1 MGYLQIILLLVLSI
15 SVVRSE
21 LVDDAGDTV
30 QDVVDTAQDMTSDSK
45 GEELPGADPE
55 IDNPNEETG
64 EAPGLGSSKNTRQET
79 VDTSSDSSSR
89 ANAYT
94 TRCQMCKVKTTDSGA
109 RHMWDTNKEETVTG
123 QCQEHECP
131 AGMDW
136 CLVTYYEHRA
146 DERSAYDEIRLYQCG
161 TKALRDSRSI
171 CRELQDDKN
180 NAGDYYKVQ
189 ECQTKRSS
197 GTTTS
202 YSLLTIATL
211 LVSKLLLLN

>member
-45 GEELPGADPE
+45 
-55 IDNPNEETG
+55 
-64 EAPGLGSSKNTRQET
+64 
-79 VDTSSDSSSR
+79 